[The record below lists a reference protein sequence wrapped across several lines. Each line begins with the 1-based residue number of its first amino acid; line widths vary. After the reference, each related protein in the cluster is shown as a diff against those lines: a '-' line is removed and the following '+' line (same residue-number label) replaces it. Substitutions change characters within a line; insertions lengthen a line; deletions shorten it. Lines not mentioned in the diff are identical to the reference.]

1 MKFHPA
7 EYFALAI
14 FGLTTVASLGGK
26 NWIKAFIAAMFGLLI
41 NTIGIDPISGVSRF
55 TFGLSF
61 LYDGFALI
69 PALIGLF
76 ALSEIFKQLENGKF
90 DSKAADSGKQKW
102 PTFLEYWKLKLTI
115 LRSSVIGTIIGIFP
129 GAGATI
135 AAFISYDLTQK
146 MSKTP
151 EEFGKGSMEG
161 VAAAEGANS
170 SSVGGALIPLLTLGI
185 PGSASTAVLIG
196 ALMIHD
202 LTPGPQLFISSPDII
217 YGLLASLLLANIILL
232 ALGFFGSRLW
242 IKVTTIPKRILFPII
257 FAVSIIG
264 SFAVRNSFFDV
275 IACLGFGVFG
285 WILRRYNYPV
295 APIVLG
301 MVLGN
306 IAETNF
312 IRAVMMGGWTV
323 FFTRPASL
331 IMLLVALA
339 SFAVPLIQARKEKR
353 RTTK

>member
-1 MKFHPA
+1 
-7 EYFALAI
+7 
-14 FGLTTVASLGGK
+14 
-26 NWIKAFIAAMFGLLI
+26 
-41 NTIGIDPISGVSRF
+41 
-55 TFGLSF
+55 
-61 LYDGFALI
+61 
-69 PALIGLF
+69 
-76 ALSEIFKQLENGKF
+76 
-90 DSKAADSGKQKW
+90 
-102 PTFLEYWKLKLTI
+102 
-115 LRSSVIGTIIGIFP
+115 
-129 GAGATI
+129 
-135 AAFISYDLTQK
+135 
-146 MSKTP
+146 
-151 EEFGKGSMEG
+151 
-161 VAAAEGANS
+161 
-170 SSVGGALIPLLTLGI
+170 
-185 PGSASTAVLIG
+185 
-196 ALMIHD
+196 MIHD
-202 LTPGPQLFISSPDII
+202 LTPGPQLFISSPGII

-312 IRAVMMGGWTV
+312 IRAVMMDSWTV

-339 SFAVPLIQARKEKR
+339 SFSVPLIQARKEKR
-353 RTTK
+353 RTKK

>member
-1 MKFHPA
+1 
-7 EYFALAI
+7 
-14 FGLTTVASLGGK
+14 
-26 NWIKAFIAAMFGLLI
+26 
-41 NTIGIDPISGVSRF
+41 
-55 TFGLSF
+55 
-61 LYDGFALI
+61 
-69 PALIGLF
+69 
-76 ALSEIFKQLENGKF
+76 
-90 DSKAADSGKQKW
+90 
-102 PTFLEYWKLKLTI
+102 LTI

-146 MSKTP
+146 LSKTP
-151 EEFGKGSMEG
+151 GKFGKGSLEG

-217 YGLLASLLLANIILL
+217 YGLLSSLLLANIVLL

-242 IKVTTIPKRILFPII
+242 IKVTIIPKRILFPII

-285 WILRRYNYPV
+285 WILKRYNYPV

-312 IRAVMMGGWTV
+312 IRAVMMDGWAV

-339 SFAVPLIQARKEKR
+339 SFAVPLIQARKEKKR
-353 RTTK
+353 GAR